1 MTETNSPGAAGQSL
15 DTGAIIHSA
24 AGIIS
29 LVMGALMYFHD
40 WALPVFAGL
49 MILSA
54 VSAIAISWR
63 SNAWVPGH
71 WLAMLPLAGIL
82 IGYFFSGWGYTLAYI
97 CLWVAFVHFV
107 IRGVQKLRESK
118 PGTGKI

>member
-1 MTETNSPGAAGQSL
+1 MSDTNNPGTGESTL
-15 DTGAIIHSA
+15 DAGAIIHSS

-29 LVMGALMYFHD
+29 LVVGALMYFYD

-63 SNAWVPGH
+63 SDAWVPGH
-71 WLAMLPLAGIL
+71 WLAMLPVAGIA
-82 IGYFFSGWGYTLAYI
+82 IGYYLADWGYTLAYI
-97 CLWVAFVHFV
+97 CLWIAFIHFV
-107 IRGVQKLRESK
+107 VRGVQKVRQSRA
-118 PGTGKI
+118 TT

>member
-1 MTETNSPGAAGQSL
+1 MSETQGPGTSGSKL
-15 DTGAIIHSA
+15 DMGAIIHSC

-29 LVMGALMYFHD
+29 LVAGALMYFQD

-63 SNAWVPGH
+63 SDAWVPGH
-71 WLAMLPLAGIL
+71 WLAMLPVAGIA
-82 IGYFFSGWGYTLAYI
+82 IGYFLNDWGYTLAYI
-97 CLWVAFVHFV
+97 CLWVAFIHFV
-107 IRGVQKLRESK
+107 VRGVQKMRESA
-118 PGTGKI
+118 PAR